1 MPEYKKREGSS
12 FLKYVCSKK
21 GYHFLIRTKIYI
33 LICWFR
39 YHHQQSHSFT
49 TSRKLKIKTF
59 DYLSYHSCTQ
69 WTQTSFRRLQGVLK
83 RSRRL
88 MTKPDVV
95 KTSGKRRLIYDVM
108 KTSDLRRLED
118 VVFKTSWRRPIYFV
132 LRTSNLRRP
141 PDVWFT
147 TSWRRPIYVVLKTS
161 NYDVFKTFVKRRLC
175 SKVVVTSI

>member
-21 GYHFLIRTKIYI
+21 GYHFLIRSKIYI

-108 KTSDLRRLED
+108 KMSDLRRLED
-118 VVFKTSWRRPIYFV
+118 VVFKTSWRRPIYVV
-132 LRTSNLRRP
+132 LRTSN
-141 PDVWFT
+141 FT
-147 TSWRRPIYVVLKTS
+147 TSSRRLIYDVLKTS
-161 NYDVFKTFVKRRLC
+161 YLRRLEDIQLRRLQDVC
-175 SKVVVTSI
+175 KTTSV